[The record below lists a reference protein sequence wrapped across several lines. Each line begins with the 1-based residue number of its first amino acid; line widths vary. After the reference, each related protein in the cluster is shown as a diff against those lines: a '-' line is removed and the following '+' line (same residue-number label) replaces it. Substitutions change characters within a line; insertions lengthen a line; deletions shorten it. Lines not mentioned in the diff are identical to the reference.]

1 MVSLGGRPVPSPPLK
16 LGVQSLE
23 FNGTFNTMDDNNHL
37 QELTTPTFS
46 YVFGEVLCAR

>member
-1 MVSLGGRPVPSPPLK
+1 MSLGGRPVPSPPLK

-23 FNGTFNTMDDNNHL
+23 FNGTFNTMDDNSHL